1 MVGGDTGLGLSSAQ
15 VSFGQWLF
23 PVIAATFII
32 AGVGLIMQ
40 QLFLRWNQ
48 GQDLRQAL
56 ITIAISIILADLMLP
71 GYKGIGGGVAED
83 IAWPRTF
90 DKFVN
95 VRVSGIQYTL
105 TRFVILGIAIGIG
118 LLLWLWLKRTRTG
131 MVIRAG
137 VDDRAMVSA
146 LGINIQL
153 TFGLAFFVGSAL
165 AGLGGV
171 IGGSFASLA
180 PGVDANWLLY
190 SLVVVI
196 IGGMGS
202 LGGAAIGALLLGL
215 TSNFSAAYLPSNYT
229 YYSIIFTFVLVA
241 VVLAV
246 RPLGLFGRPA

>member
-1 MVGGDTGLGLSSAQ
+1 MVGQGGAFGLTSAQ
-15 VSFGQWLF
+15 VNLTHWIVPAIVGT
-23 PVIAATFII
+23 VIVAA
-32 AGVGLIMQ
+32 AGLVMQ
-40 QLFLRWNQ
+40 QLVLRWNQ

-56 ITIAISIILADLMLP
+56 ITIAISIILADQMLSHF
-71 GYKGIGGGVAED
+71 GGIAED
-83 IAWPRTF
+83 IAWPRNLDTF
-90 DKFVN
+90 TN
-95 VRVSGIQYTL
+95 LRVSGILYTT
-105 TRFVILGIAIGIG
+105 TRLFILGVAVAIGI
-118 LLLWLWLKRTRTG
+118 LLWVWLKRTRTG

-146 LGINIQL
+146 LGINIQR
-153 TFGLAFFVGSAL
+153 TFAVAFFVGSAL

-215 TSNFSAAYLPSNYT
+215 TSNFAAAYLPSNYT
-229 YYSIIFTFVLVA
+229 YYSIIFTFVLIA
-241 VVLAV
+241 IILAL
-246 RPLGLFGRPA
+246 RPLGLYGRPA